1 MYKDNRKTLKQST
14 YPDLDKALSEWFRK
28 VRSIN
33 VPVNGPLLGEKARYF
48 ADQLGYENFKA
59 SSGFLDRFKERQCI
73 SSQVISGKKKSVD
86 PNVVETWSERLPDIC
101 RGYDPRDRF
110 NADETDLLWKATPT
124 QTLNFKGQKCSGVGG
139 LGSIVKSVSLSWWLV
154 TRMVQ
159 KSYPCY
165 LSENMLNPGA
175 SEEVIWI
182 CLQSS
187 TAQNPF
193 CFF

>member
-1 MYKDNRKTLKQST
+1 MYM
-14 YPDLDKALSEWFRK
+14 
-28 VRSIN
+28 
-33 VPVNGPLLGEKARYF
+33 
-48 ADQLGYENFKA
+48 NFHIFNFTKC
-59 SSGFLDRFKERQCI
+59 SRDMEG
-73 SSQVISGKKKSVD
+73 
-86 PNVVETWSERLPDIC
+86 RLPDIC

-182 CLQSS
+182 CFQSS
-187 TAQNPF
+187 TDKRMPGLTM
-193 CFF
+193 CSSKK

>member
-1 MYKDNRKTLKQST
+1 MYKANRKTLKQST

-33 VPVNGPLLGEKARYF
+33 VPINGPLLGEKARYF

-59 SSGFLDRFKERQCI
+59 SSGFLDRFKERQRI

-124 QTLNFKGQKCSGVGG
+124 QTLNFKGQKCSGGG
-139 LGSIVKSVSLSWWLV
+139 GGGW
-154 TRMVQ
+154 
-159 KSYPCY
+159 
-165 LSENMLNPGA
+165 EA
-175 SEEVIWI
+175 
-182 CLQSS
+182 
-187 TAQNPF
+187 
-193 CFF
+193 